1 MDLRKLLS
9 ILHGEWMDLEDSTFL
24 DLIQKAPDSEVS
36 RFYRGDDRTPEV
48 IEEKGFVPF
57 ENAKEE
63 DKIHFLNAIC
73 KLKKNE
79 LLDFVGW
86 NQIRDHR
93 EMAETGRYFVSTSL
107 TDCQKGH
114 YAYIIDGLQ
123 MSFYDIKKLPG
134 GMFSLGIAILNESES
149 IRAIK
154 LNDNE
159 VLFLDTIP
167 PKFIKH
173 I

>member
-9 ILHGEWMDLEDSTFL
+9 ILNGKWGDLEDSTFL
-24 DLIQKAPDSEVS
+24 DLIQKAPDREAS
-36 RFYRGDDRTPEV
+36 RFYRGDDRTPE
-48 IEEKGFVPF
+48 IILEKGFIPF

-73 KLKKNE
+73 KLKRNE
-79 LLDFVGW
+79 LLDFVDW
-86 NQIRDHR
+86 NRIRDHR
-93 EMAETGRYFVSTSL
+93 EMAETGRYFISTSL

-114 YAYIIDGLQ
+114 NKYVIDGLK

-134 GMFSLGIAILNESES
+134 GMVSLGIAILNESES

-159 VLFLDTIP
+159 VLFLDAIP
-167 PKFIKH
+167 PKFIKQ